1 MLRRV
6 ARFISGRLLPRRAY
20 TVLRG
25 PMKGSR
31 FILGSLSGEG
41 GGASVYLGEMEPE
54 QTATM
59 AEAMRPGNVFFDIGA
74 NVGYYT
80 ILASRLVGE
89 AGKVVA
95 FEPVPRNIEFLR
107 QHIEINTAAN
117 VILRPQAV
125 SGTKGTVRFSLGPD
139 SAMGHIGV
147 ADEGDGELEVETT
160 TLDDVVSE
168 LGIAPDVMK
177 IDVEGAEREVFL
189 GAARM
194 FETARPVIFLSTH
207 SDELRAWCL
216 EHLRGLGYAVRP
228 LIAGEDG
235 HEFVATHD

>member
-6 ARFISGRLLPRRAY
+6 ARFISGRVLPRRAY

-54 QTATM
+54 QTAAM
-59 AEAMRPGNVFFDIGA
+59 AEVIRPGGVFFDIGA

-80 ILASRLVGE
+80 ILASRSVGSN
-89 AGKVVA
+89 GKVIA
-95 FEPVPRNIEFLR
+95 FEPVPRNIELLR
-107 QHIEINTAAN
+107 QHIDLNTAAN

-139 SAMGHIGV
+139 SAMGHIAV
-147 ADEGDGELEVETT
+147 ANKGDGELEVETT
-160 TLDDVVSE
+160 TLDDIVSE
-168 LGIAPDVMK
+168 LGILPDVMK

-189 GAARM
+189 GAAKM
-194 FETARPVIFLSTH
+194 FETAKPVIFLSTH
-207 SDELRAWCL
+207 SDELRTWCL
-216 EHLRGLGYAVRP
+216 EHLRGRGYTVKP
-228 LIAGEDG
+228 LIAGGDG

>member
-25 PMKGSR
+25 PLKGSR

-41 GGASVYLGEMEPE
+41 GGASVYFGEMEPE
-54 QTATM
+54 QTAAM
-59 AEAMRPGNVFFDIGA
+59 AEVIRPGSVFFDIGA

-80 ILASRLVGE
+80 VLASRLVGE

-107 QHIEINTAAN
+107 QHIELNSAAN
-117 VILRPQAV
+117 VILKPLAV
-125 SGTKGTVRFSLGPD
+125 SDRQGTVRFSLGPD
-139 SAMGHIGV
+139 SAMGHIG
-147 ADEGDGELEVETT
+147 EDGELEVATT

-168 LGIAPDVMK
+168 LGITPDVMK
-177 IDVEGAEREVFL
+177 IDVEGAEREVFR

-194 FETARPVIFLSTH
+194 FEAARPVIFLSTH
-207 SDELRAWCL
+207 SDELRAWCF

-235 HEFVATHD
+235 HEFVATHDRS

>member
-41 GGASVYLGEMEPE
+41 GGASVYFGEMEPE
-54 QTATM
+54 QTAAM
-59 AEAMRPGNVFFDIGA
+59 AGAIRPGNVFFDIGA

-80 ILASRLVGE
+80 VLASRLVGE

-107 QHIEINTAAN
+107 QHIELNSAAN
-117 VILRPQAV
+117 VILKPLAV
-125 SGTKGTVRFSLGPD
+125 SDRQGTVRFSLGPD
-139 SAMGHIGV
+139 SAMGHIG
-147 ADEGDGELEVETT
+147 EDGELEVATT

-168 LGIAPDVMK
+168 LGLMPDVMK

-216 EHLRGLGYAVRP
+216 ENLRGLGYAVRP

>member
-41 GGASVYLGEMEPE
+41 GGASVYFGEMEPE
-54 QTATM
+54 QTAAM
-59 AEAMRPGNVFFDIGA
+59 AEVIRPGSVFFDIGA

-80 ILASRLVGE
+80 VLASRLVGE
-89 AGKVVA
+89 AGNVVA

-107 QHIEINTAAN
+107 QHIELNSAAN
-117 VILRPQAV
+117 VILKPLAV
-125 SGTKGTVRFSLGPD
+125 SDRQGTVRFSLGPD
-139 SAMGHIGV
+139 SAMGHIG
-147 ADEGDGELEVETT
+147 EDGELEVATT

-168 LGIAPDVMK
+168 LGITPDVMK
-177 IDVEGAEREVFL
+177 IDVEGAEREVFR